1 VPYKGKIGLLYT
13 WEYLSLKLSHYVFGK
28 TMSNDLSFLDSFIL
42 QAHEGSLKTSQ
53 YQKEFSDL
61 KMKVSFGMGMAAR
74 IPWISFSAPGMST
87 SNGYYPVYLY
97 YKDINILVLAFGISE
112 TFEFATNWSSE
123 ILNTYKRINQ
133 VINNPARYGD
143 SLVFRQYSTK
153 ISSGLVDYISE
164 DNKSVTKKQ
173 VLEDL
178 HQILGIYKKNLDL
191 EFKNENSVVSS
202 GLFYMEKQLED
213 FIIENWENTQL
224 GKELDLIYEE
234 GSLKSQQFRTD
245 IGPIDILAKDKSSG
259 GYVVIELKKNQ
270 TSDDTIGQ
278 ILRYMGW
285 VKENLKDST
294 VRGIVVAG
302 KYDERL
308 DYARIM
314 IPGLEVFIYEVQFN
328 LREYKK

>member
-1 VPYKGKIGLLYT
+1 
-13 WEYLSLKLSHYVFGK
+13 
-28 TMSNDLSFLDSFIL
+28 MSEELNFLDSFIV

-53 YQKEFSDL
+53 YSKEFSDL

-74 IPWISFSAPGMST
+74 IPWISFNAPGMST

-97 YKDINILVLAFGISE
+97 YKDLNILILAFGISE
-112 TFEFATNWSSE
+112 TFEFATNWPRE
-123 ILNTYKRINQ
+123 IEESYQRIDQ
-133 VINNPARYGD
+133 VINKPVRYGD
-143 SLVFRQYSTK
+143 SFAFKTYSTK
-153 ISSGLVDYISE
+153 ILHGKVEFITEEQESIS
-164 DNKSVTKKQ
+164 KSTVE
-173 VLEDL
+173 EDL
-178 HQILGIYKKNLDL
+178 HSILAIYKKTLDL
-191 EFKNENSVVSS
+191 EFKNENSVVST

-213 FIIENWENTQL
+213 FIVENWESTQL

-245 IGPIDILAKDKSSG
+245 IGPIDILAKDKKSG
-259 GYVVIELKKNQ
+259 EFVVIELKKNQ
-270 TSDDTIGQ
+270 SSDDTVGQ

-285 VKENLKDST
+285 VKEKLSDTN

-308 DYARIM
+308 DYARKM

-328 LREYKK
+328 LKEYKK

>member
-1 VPYKGKIGLLYT
+1 
-13 WEYLSLKLSHYVFGK
+13 
-28 TMSNDLSFLDSFIL
+28 MSNDLSFLDSFIL

-74 IPWISFSAPGMST
+74 IPWISFRAPGMST

-97 YKDINILVLAFGISE
+97 YKDLNILVLAFGISE

-123 ILNTYKRINQ
+123 ILNTYNRINQ

-143 SLVFRQYSTK
+143 SLVFRQYTTR

-164 DNKSVTKKQ
+164 ENKSVTKKQ

-178 HQILGIYKKNLDL
+178 NQILGIYKKNLDL

-213 FIIENWENTQL
+213 FIIENWESTQL

>member
-1 VPYKGKIGLLYT
+1 
-13 WEYLSLKLSHYVFGK
+13 
-28 TMSNDLSFLDSFIL
+28 MSEELNFLDSFIV

-53 YQKEFSDL
+53 YSKEFSDL

-74 IPWISFSAPGMST
+74 IPWISFNAPGMST

-97 YKDINILVLAFGISE
+97 YKDLNILILAFGISE
-112 TFEFATNWSSE
+112 TFEFATNWPQE
-123 ILNTYKRINQ
+123 IEESYQRIDQ
-133 VINNPARYGD
+133 VINKPVRYGD
-143 SLVFRQYSTK
+143 SFAFKTYSTK
-153 ISSGLVDYISE
+153 VLHGKVEFITEEQESISKLTV
-164 DNKSVTKKQ
+164 V
-173 VLEDL
+173 EDL
-178 HQILGIYKKNLDL
+178 HSILAIYKKTLDL
-191 EFKNENSVVSS
+191 EFKNENSVVST

-213 FIIENWENTQL
+213 FIVENWESTQL

-245 IGPIDILAKDKSSG
+245 IGPIDILARDKKSG
-259 GYVVIELKKNQ
+259 EFVVIELKKNQ
-270 TSDDTIGQ
+270 SSDDTVGQ

-285 VKENLKDST
+285 VKEKLSDTN

-308 DYARIM
+308 DYARKM

-328 LREYKK
+328 LKEYKK

>member
-1 VPYKGKIGLLYT
+1 MGISYVLCIGT
-13 WEYLSLKLSHYVFGK
+13 K
-28 TMSNDLSFLDSFIL
+28 MSEELNFLDSFIV

-53 YQKEFSDL
+53 YSKEFSDL

-74 IPWISFSAPGMST
+74 IPWISFNAPGMST

-97 YKDINILVLAFGISE
+97 YKDLNILILAFGISE
-112 TFEFATNWSSE
+112 TFEFATNWPQE
-123 ILNTYKRINQ
+123 IEGNYQRIDQ
-133 VINNPARYGD
+133 VINKPVRYGD
-143 SLVFRQYSTK
+143 SFAFKTYSTK
-153 ISSGLVDYISE
+153 ILNGKVEFITEEQESIS
-164 DNKSVTKKQ
+164 KSTV
-173 VLEDL
+173 VEDL
-178 HQILGIYKKNLDL
+178 HSILTIYKKTLDL
-191 EFKNENSVVSS
+191 EFKNENSVVST

-213 FIIENWENTQL
+213 FIVENWESTQL

-245 IGPIDILAKDKSSG
+245 IGPIDILAKDKKSG
-259 GYVVIELKKNQ
+259 EFVVIELKKNQ
-270 TSDDTIGQ
+270 SSDDTVGQ

-285 VKENLKDST
+285 VKEKLSDTN

-308 DYARIM
+308 DYARKM

-328 LREYKK
+328 LKEYKK

>member
-1 VPYKGKIGLLYT
+1 
-13 WEYLSLKLSHYVFGK
+13 
-28 TMSNDLSFLDSFIL
+28 MSEELNFLDSFIL

-53 YQKEFSDL
+53 YAKEFSDL

-74 IPWISFSAPGMST
+74 IPWISFNAPGMST

-97 YKDINILVLAFGISE
+97 YKDLNILILAFGISE
-112 TFEFATNWSSE
+112 TFEFATNWPKE
-123 ILNTYKRINQ
+123 IEESYQRIDQ
-133 VINNPARYGD
+133 VINKPVRYGD
-143 SLVFRQYSTK
+143 SLAFKTYLTK
-153 ISSGLVDYISE
+153 IINEKVDFSTEGKESISKL
-164 DNKSVTKKQ
+164 NV
-173 VLEDL
+173 VEDL
-178 HQILGIYKKNLDL
+178 YSILTIYKKTLDL
-191 EFKNENSVVSS
+191 EFKNENSVVST

-213 FIIENWENTQL
+213 FIVENWESTQL

-245 IGPIDILAKDKSSG
+245 IGPIDILAKDKKSG
-259 GYVVIELKKNQ
+259 EFVVIELKKNQ
-270 TSDDTIGQ
+270 SSDDTVGQ

-285 VKENLKDST
+285 VKEKLSDTN

-308 DYARIM
+308 DYARKM

-328 LREYKK
+328 LKEYKK